1 MGATALTGAES
12 TLDVA
17 ANFDS
22 MLAAAERAAALHP
35 GKVHLSHY
43 VIADRLISV
52 RLVGDALG
60 SRLTRAI
67 SHLRVADPDR
77 EPDLQIDMWD
87 GAETGVSAPGCV
99 PRGEAG
105 SAGRTDV
112 SPGGRF
118 VLFEQARTR
127 SVLDRTGK
135 RIAGWVVAASQLS
148 QYELGRPWHS
158 ELLLWQHDCS
168 LQPLHA
174 GFIERDGI
182 GVLLAGPGGSGKSTT
197 SLSCMQE
204 GWSYLADD
212 YVSVAQTGQRIIGY
226 GAYNSAHLDPAHLQ
240 RFPRLV
246 PGAIHG
252 KLAREDKSLVLAS
265 DLRNVRLAGKAE
277 LRVIAFPRVVDRPE
291 SRWYPASKPEALL
304 RLAPSS
310 LLLLPY
316 VQLGHSA
323 FKTMSDVVMR
333 LPTCWLDV
341 GRDLAQLPR
350 AVADMVAEV
359 VKR

>member
-1 MGATALTGAES
+1 MGATALGGAAPA
-12 TLDVA
+12 LDVA
-17 ANFDS
+17 ADFDS
-22 MLAAAERAAALHP
+22 MLAAAERAATLHP
-35 GKVHLSHY
+35 GKVHVSHY
-43 VIADRLISV
+43 VIADRLVTV
-52 RLVGDALG
+52 RLIGDALG
-60 SRLTRAI
+60 SKLTRAI
-67 SHLRVADPDR
+67 SHLRVADVDR
-77 EPDLQIDMWD
+77 EPDLRIDMWD
-87 GAETGVSAPGCV
+87 GCETRVAAPGCM
-99 PRGEAG
+99 PRGEEG

-112 SPGGRF
+112 SAGGRF

-127 SVLDRTGK
+127 SVLDRVEK
-135 RIAGWVVAASQLS
+135 RIAGWVVAANQLS

-158 ELLLWQHDCS
+158 ELLLWQHDCG

-212 YVSVAQTGQRIIGY
+212 YVSVEQNGQRVIGY

-252 KLAREDKSLVLAS
+252 RLAREDKSLVLAS

-291 SRWYPASKPEALL
+291 SRWYPASKAEALL
-304 RLAPSS
+304 RIAPSS

-323 FKTMSDVVMR
+323 FKTMSEVVMQ

-341 GRDLAQLPR
+341 GRDLAQLPQ
-350 AVADMVAEV
+350 AVAGMAAEV
-359 VKR
+359 VKP